1 MGKPNPV
8 VRRETKCMV
17 YHHIQPQAK
26 ARNKSYAAP
35 RNSSIQSD
43 ATIFLAMRYRSVSKL
58 VRLQLFNLRLF
69 DLPTAVPHSSPSIY
83 PSLHRPSL
91 VASYASSDRPKPL
104 LTSHLHRRCRMH
116 RCRPILTSREQSLA
130 AWNSLPTPV
139 PSTIFRKTG

>member
-58 VRLQLFNLRLF
+58 VRLQLFLESTTL
-69 DLPTAVPHSSPSIY
+69 
-83 PSLHRPSL
+83 RPSDRCPSFVTFYL
-91 VASYASSDRPKPL
+91 SISS
-104 LTSHLHRRCRMH
+104 SAIARRQLCL
-116 RCRPILTSREQSLA
+116 I
-130 AWNSLPTPV
+130 
-139 PSTIFRKTG
+139 